1 MSSSE
6 VTDLIRALRTGAM
19 SLDEVAARF
28 RVRNWPRTRS
38 PSAGSYRELAAA
50 AQVDPGGSV
59 PGSIDDLT
67 AAYDIGE
74 ITWEQYRTL
83 AHAAAD
89 AINAAAARAA
99 ADGHGRSAT

>member
-1 MSSSE
+1 MSNE
-6 VTDLIRALRTGAM
+6 VAELIRALRTGSM

-28 RVRNWPRTRS
+28 RVRSWPRTRG
-38 PSAGSYRELAAA
+38 PRARSYRELAAA
-50 AQVDPGGSV
+50 AQVDPGASV

-67 AAYDIGE
+67 AAYDLGE

-89 AINAAAARAA
+89 AINAEAAHEAP
-99 ADGHGRSAT
+99 DGLGRPAT